1 MSGENK
7 KTKEKKLEDKV
18 ESLQKQINVIYSR
31 LSDNP
36 LQEITSMVNHILST
50 KMMFIVRINNGN
62 TFNDNIDVGIFRTN
76 K

>member
-7 KTKEKKLEDKV
+7 KTKEKKLEDKI

>member
-1 MSGENK
+1 MSDRDSSTVNLVIILQMLYHGIIIVANVI
-7 KTKEKKLEDKV
+7 LSDHII

-36 LQEITSMVNHILST
+36 FTRDY
-50 KMMFIVRINNGN
+50 FNGKSH
-62 TFNDNIDVGIFRTN
+62 TFHKDDIRSED